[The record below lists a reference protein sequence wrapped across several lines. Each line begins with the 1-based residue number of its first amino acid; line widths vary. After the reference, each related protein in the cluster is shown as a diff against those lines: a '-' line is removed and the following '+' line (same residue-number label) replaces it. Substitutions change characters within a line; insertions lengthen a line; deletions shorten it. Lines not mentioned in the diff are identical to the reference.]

1 MYSIELGSYFKQKL
15 SPYKKVQFT
24 QNLKPEGIAANAVDI
39 HILAFPNNND
49 ICYSSVVT
57 QISDIMQINH
67 YYRFLQKLIVF
78 TA

>member
-1 MYSIELGSYFKQKL
+1 M
-15 SPYKKVQFT
+15 QFT
-24 QNLKPEGIAANAVDI
+24 QNLKLEGLAANAVDI
-39 HILAFPNNND
+39 HILAYLNNND

-57 QISDIMQINH
+57 QISDTMQIKH